1 MKIAC
6 PTCGKDANLPEDKIP
21 KNKDFSFKCPQ
32 CGALVPVKA
41 PGKASAGN
49 PGGGFG
55 QNTAGMGPDD
65 MSKLK
70 AGGAKKALV
79 CLAPCLGR
87 NRIMAGL
94 EHAGFTAHLPKTP
107 AQAVKN
113 LEYYVYPLVVVD
125 DAFDTDK
132 AMAARINN
140 MDMFLRRK
148 TCLVRIGPGFET
160 GNAMTALNLSANYV
174 IKSQDLE
181 QEDASLV
188 NTVLAVALSEHEQ
201 MYAVFND
208 SMKAVGKA

>member
-6 PTCGKDANLPEDKIP
+6 PTCGRDVNLPDDKIP
-21 KNKDFSFKCPQ
+21 KNKDFSFKCPK

-41 PGKASAGN
+41 SAKN
-49 PGGGFG
+49 PGDAGFE

-79 CLAPCLGR
+79 CLTPCLGR
-87 NRIMAGL
+87 NRIMAAL
-94 EHAGFTAHLPKTP
+94 EHAGFTAHVPETP

-113 LEYYVYPLVVVD
+113 LEYYVYLLVVLD
-125 DAFDTDK
+125 DAFGAGK
-132 AMAARINN
+132 AMAAKINN

-188 NTVLAVALSEHEQ
+188 NHVLAVALSEHEQ

>member
-6 PTCGKDANLPEDKIP
+6 PACGSNANLPDDKIP
-21 KNKDFSFKCPQ
+21 KDKDFSFKCRK
-32 CGALVPVKA
+32 CGASVPV
-41 PGKASAGN
+41 KASAGN
-49 PGGGFG
+49 PGGVDLG
-55 QNTAGMGPDD
+55 QNTAAAAPAVPMVQ
-65 MSKLK
+65 
-70 AGGAKKALV
+70 AGGPRQALI
-79 CLAPCLGR
+79 CIPPCLGR
-87 NRIMAGL
+87 KRIMSGL
-94 EHAGFTAHLPKTP
+94 ENAGFKVHVPETP
-107 AQAVKN
+107 AQALKN
-113 LEYYVYPLVVVD
+113 LEYYVYPLVVID

-132 AMAARINN
+132 TMVAYMNS

-148 TCLVRIGPGFET
+148 ICLVRLGPGLET

-188 NTVLAVALSEHEQ
+188 NNVLAVALAEHEQ

>member
-6 PTCGKDANLPEDKIP
+6 PTCGSHANLPDDKIP
-21 KNKDFSFKCPQ
+21 KDKDFSFKCPK
-32 CGALVPVKA
+32 CEALVPVKA
-41 PGKASAGN
+41 SAGN
-49 PGGGFG
+49 SGDASLG
-55 QNTAGMGPDD
+55 QDSSGMGRD
-65 MSKLK
+65 MSRAQ
-70 AGGAKKALV
+70 AGAPKQALV

-94 EHAGFTAHLPKTP
+94 ENMGFKVHVPETLG
-107 AQAVKN
+107 QALKN
-113 LEYYVYPLVVVD
+113 LEYYVYPLVVVG
-125 DAFDTDK
+125 DAFDADK
-132 AMAARINN
+132 ALAANMNN

-148 TCLVRIGPGFET
+148 ICLVRVGPGFET
-160 GNAMTALNLSANYV
+160 GNAMTALDLSANYV

-208 SMKAVGKA
+208 SMKAAGKA

>member
-6 PTCGKDANLPEDKIP
+6 PTCSRDVTLPDDKIP
-21 KNKDFSFKCPQ
+21 KNKDFSFKCPK

-41 PGKASAGN
+41 PGKVSAGN
-49 PGGGFG
+49 PGGGFE
-55 QNTAGMGPDD
+55 QNTVGMGPDD

-70 AGGAKKALV
+70 ASGAKKALV

-94 EHAGFTAHLPKTP
+94 ENAGFTAHVPETL

-113 LEYYVYPLVVVD
+113 LKYYVYPMVVLD
-125 DAFDTDK
+125 EAFDADK
-132 AMAARINN
+132 TMAANMNN

-148 TCLVRIGPGFET
+148 TCLVRIGPDFET

-188 NTVLAVALSEHEQ
+188 NNVLAVVLSEHEQ